1 MPLRRGAEIELSLE
15 ALRLELE
22 LLERYIGG
30 LGGGKIMV
38 DLSICLDL
46 SDLCMACLLE
56 STGGR
61 GGGDGSSS
69 MSISISTL
77 SLSFSVPNLTIYFQK
92 NENLYASNR
101 NLRSYGS

>member
-1 MPLRRGAEIELSLE
+1 MEIPLRRGAEIELSLE
-15 ALRLELE
+15 ALRLEFE

-46 SDLCMACLLE
+46 SDLCMACLLDK
-56 STGGR
+56 TGGS
-61 GGGDGSSS
+61 GGGEGSSS

-77 SLSFSVPNLTIYFQK
+77 SLSLSNLTIYFQK
-92 NENLYASNR
+92 KMKISSNLEI
-101 NLRSYGS
+101 LRSYGS